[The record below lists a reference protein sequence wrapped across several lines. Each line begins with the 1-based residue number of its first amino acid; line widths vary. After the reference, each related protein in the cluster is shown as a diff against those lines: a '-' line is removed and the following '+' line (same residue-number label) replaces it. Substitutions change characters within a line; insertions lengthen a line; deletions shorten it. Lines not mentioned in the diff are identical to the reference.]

1 MEPTEKELK
10 INDGI
15 VGSELAQIA
24 AVNASGN
31 MVTVDFIYVH
41 PRVATPDFNG
51 PAEGQVV
58 SRVTMPFVEA
68 KAFAESLGQ
77 VLEQHGKKFTEK

>member
-1 MEPTEKELK
+1 MDAVEKELK

-15 VGSELAQIA
+15 IGSQLAQVA

-31 MVTVDFIYVH
+31 LVTMDFIYVH
-41 PRVATPDFNG
+41 PRIATPDYNG

-77 VLEQHGKKFTEK
+77 VLDQHGKKFTEK